1 MNETAARPTAP
12 SHRYEILDALR
23 GFALLGVT
31 AAIWYGMGVWKM
43 LSYQGRQA
51 LPTAGF
57 DTVVQALNALLVDD
71 KFYTLFSILFGL
83 GFALQLQRAKSKG
96 RDILPTYHR
105 RLVALFVIGILH
117 ALFLYYG
124 DILHVYALLGLLLV
138 AFRKCSN
145 RALLG
150 WALAAMTLSAL
161 VPFLEAVTLARWP
174 GALVFEIP
182 ELTRAEALSAARDGG
197 WLGILQLNAMLLAE
211 DYGSLWDVADWYLG
225 IFGRFLFGFYIGR
238 CGLLLQ
244 FKSHLGLYRKILPW
258 AAVLGLAGNGL
269 HVALLFLR
277 EPPFYL
283 PGAGL
288 WARLAWVFV
297 EASIVAL
304 ALSYVCVFVLFW
316 TRPAGRRLLGALAP
330 LGRMALTNYLG
341 QSMVFVFLFYGVG
354 VGLAGRVGIGIA
366 TLLAVAVFL
375 LQIPFSRWWLDRYRF
390 GPAEWIWRCV
400 TYGTRIPIRK
410 VQPERV

>member
-1 MNETAARPTAP
+1 MTAPADERSAMNETAARPTAP
-12 SHRYEILDALR
+12 SQRYEFLDAVR
-23 GFALLGVT
+23 GFALLGVIV
-31 AAIWYGMGVWKM
+31 AIWYGMGVWE
-43 LSYQGRQA
+43 LLTYQQRQA

-57 DTVVQALNALLVDD
+57 DAVVHFLFMLLVDD

-83 GFALQLQRAKSKG
+83 GFALQLERAKSKR
-96 RDILPTYHR
+96 RDIFPTYHR

-117 ALFLYYG
+117 TLFLYYG

-138 AFRKCSN
+138 AFRKCSD

-150 WALAAMTLSAL
+150 WALVAMALSAL

-211 DYGSLWDVADWYLG
+211 DYGSLWAVADWYLG
-225 IFGRFLFGFYIGR
+225 IFGRFLFGFYVGR
-238 CGLLLQ
+238 RGLLLH
-244 FKSHLGLYRKILPW
+244 FRSHLGLYRRILPW

-269 HVALLFLR
+269 HVALLWLR
-277 EPPFYL
+277 EPPLYL

-288 WARLAWVFV
+288 GARLAWVFV

-316 TRPAGRRLLGALAP
+316 TRYEWRDLATGRTSSSVGIRVEDAASASPPQLSDGCPRRRRRSQASPATGRRADP
-330 LGRMALTNYLG
+330 
-341 QSMVFVFLFYGVG
+341 
-354 VGLAGRVGIGIA
+354 
-366 TLLAVAVFL
+366 
-375 LQIPFSRWWLDRYRF
+375 
-390 GPAEWIWRCV
+390 
-400 TYGTRIPIRK
+400 
-410 VQPERV
+410 